1 MPRMVPILTWPF
13 SSFWSCQTQL
23 YLHPWRWIAIAAPP
37 MAAISDSA
45 ATYDDVPLTTVFRS
59 VKSSRSALS
68 GALVP
73 LYLHPWRW
81 IAIAAPPTATDSDS
95 AATYGDALPALL
107 LERAQPSRTALA
119 GARATA
125 RSPPTAMPC
134 DCSSTNG
141 DDFGFCRHVWRR
153 PCDGG
158 AEVSGPPKRTTQ
170 GVCGVAGARRP
181 WVGRRSALRGFGR
194 QAALGG
200 RSAVSVEVPDGGR
213 R

>member
-1 MPRMVPILTWPF
+1 
-13 SSFWSCQTQL
+13 
-23 YLHPWRWIAIAAPP
+23 
-37 MAAISDSA
+37 MAAISA
-45 ATYDDVPLTTVFRS
+45 FVATYGDARLTIVFRP

-107 LERAQPSRTALA
+107 LERAQPSRTALV

-141 DDFGFCRHVWRR
+141 DDFGFCRRVWRR
-153 PCDGG
+153 PCDGA
-158 AEVSGPPKRTTQ
+158 AEVS
-170 GVCGVAGARRP
+170 
-181 WVGRRSALRGFGR
+181 
-194 QAALGG
+194 
-200 RSAVSVEVPDGGR
+200 
-213 R
+213 